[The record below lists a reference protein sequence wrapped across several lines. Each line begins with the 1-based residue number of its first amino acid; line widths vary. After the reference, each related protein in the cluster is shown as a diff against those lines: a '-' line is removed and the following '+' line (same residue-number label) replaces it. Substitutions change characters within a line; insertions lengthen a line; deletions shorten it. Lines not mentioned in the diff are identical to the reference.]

1 MNVHVNGEPTQ
12 FATSP
17 TVEEVLGVADLPRA
31 DVAVAVNGSVVPRSK
46 WTTTRVESDAVVE
59 VVTAM
64 QGG

>member
-1 MNVHVNGEPTQ
+1 MTVHVNGEPTR

-17 TVEEVLGVADLPRA
+17 TVDELLGVLDLPRA
-31 DVAVAVNGSVVPRSK
+31 DIAVAVNGSVVPRSQ
-46 WTTTRVESDAVVE
+46 WSTTRVESDAKVE